1 MERLDDILGYKNLK
15 IYQNSNYFAFSLDS
29 IILANYANIRLR
41 DKQIVDFCTGNAV
54 IPLILSRR
62 TKAKIYGIEIQEKL
76 AKLAKKSI
84 EYNKLND
91 QIEIVNEDIKDFS
104 KKNISKFDLVLCNP
118 PYFKINEKSSL
129 NESYEKKIARHEITI
144 NLQDVCDC
152 AKKVLKDNGNLC
164 LVHRSDRLMEILEVL
179 RKNNLEPKKIKFVYE
194 NINKE
199 STLVLIE
206 AQKLGKV
213 GLKVDKPLILY
224 ELDGKLT
231 EEYDR
236 LQKEVLGWF
245 NIAMMIV
252 LVYI

>member
-29 IILANYANIRLR
+29 IILANYVNIRLR
-41 DKQIVDFCTGNAV
+41 DRQIVDFCTGNAV
-54 IPLILSRR
+54 IPLILSKR
-62 TKAKIYGIEIQEKL
+62 TKAKIYGVEIQKTL
-76 AKLAKKSI
+76 ANLAEKSI
-84 EYNKLND
+84 NYNKLSD
-91 QIEIVNEDIKDFS
+91 QIEVVNEDVKEFS

-129 NESYEKKIARHEITI
+129 NESYEKKIARHEIMI
-144 NLQDVCDC
+144 NLEEVCDC

-164 LVHRSDRLMEILEVL
+164 LVHRSDRLMEILEIL
-179 RKNNLEPKKIKFVYE
+179 RSNNFEPKRIKFVYE

-213 GLKVDKPLILY
+213 GLKVEKPLILY
-224 ELDGKLT
+224 ELDGKIT
-231 EEYDR
+231 EEYER
-236 LQKEVLGWF
+236 LQKEVL
-245 NIAMMIV
+245 V
-252 LVYI
+252 

>member
-1 MERLDDILGYKNLK
+1 MERIDDILGYKNLK

-236 LQKEVLGWF
+236 LQKEVLG
-245 NIAMMIV
+245 
-252 LVYI
+252 

>member
-29 IILANYANIRLR
+29 IILANYVNIRLR
-41 DKQIVDFCTGNAV
+41 DRQIVDFCTGNAV
-54 IPLILSRR
+54 VPLILSKR
-62 TKAKIYGIEIQEKL
+62 TKAKIYGVEIQKALANLAEK
-76 AKLAKKSI
+76 SVN
-84 EYNKLND
+84 YNKLSD
-91 QIEIVNEDIKDFS
+91 QIEIVNEDVKEFS

-129 NESYEKKIARHEITI
+129 NESYEKKIARHEIMI
-144 NLQDVCDC
+144 NLEEVCDC

-164 LVHRSDRLMEILEVL
+164 LVHRSDRLMEILEIL
-179 RKNNLEPKKIKFVYE
+179 RSNNFEPKRIKFVYE

-213 GLKVDKPLILY
+213 GLKVERPLILY
-224 ELDGKLT
+224 ELDGTTT
-231 EEYDR
+231 EEYER
-236 LQKEVLGWF
+236 LQKEVL
-245 NIAMMIV
+245 V
-252 LVYI
+252 

>member
-15 IYQNSNYFAFSLDS
+15 IYQNSDYFAFSLDS
-29 IILANYANIRLR
+29 IILANYVNIRLR

-199 STLVLIE
+199 ATLVLIE

-236 LQKEVLGWF
+236 LQKEVLG
-245 NIAMMIV
+245 
-252 LVYI
+252 

>member
-164 LVHRSDRLMEILEVL
+164 FVHRSDRLMEILEVL

-236 LQKEVLGWF
+236 LQKEVLG
-245 NIAMMIV
+245 
-252 LVYI
+252 

>member
-62 TKAKIYGIEIQEKL
+62 TKAKIHGIEIQEKL

-236 LQKEVLGWF
+236 LQKEVLG
-245 NIAMMIV
+245 
-252 LVYI
+252 

>member
-1 MERLDDILGYKNLK
+1 MERIDDILGYKNLK

-118 PYFKINEKSSL
+118 QYFKINEKSSL

-236 LQKEVLGWF
+236 LQKEVLG
-245 NIAMMIV
+245 
-252 LVYI
+252 

>member
-1 MERLDDILGYKNLK
+1 MERIDDILGYKNLK

-164 LVHRSDRLMEILEVL
+164 FVHRSDRLMEILEVL

-236 LQKEVLGWF
+236 LQKEVLG
-245 NIAMMIV
+245 
-252 LVYI
+252 

>member
-199 STLVLIE
+199 ATLVLIE

-236 LQKEVLGWF
+236 LQKEVLG
-245 NIAMMIV
+245 
-252 LVYI
+252 